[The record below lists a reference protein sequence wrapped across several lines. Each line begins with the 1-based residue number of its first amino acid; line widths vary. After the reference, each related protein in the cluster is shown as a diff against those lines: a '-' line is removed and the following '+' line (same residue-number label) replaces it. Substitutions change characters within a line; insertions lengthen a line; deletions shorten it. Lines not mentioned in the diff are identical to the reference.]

1 MCSSDLE
8 WYRPPFRELPQARWA
23 LEATTTVTLPP
34 GEYTLRTISDDGVRV
49 WVDGAPVIDRWS
61 LHESALDFAPLAA
74 GRHELRVQYFQVDG
88 WVELRL
94 DIVRGVQRST
104 GSPGPH

>member
-1 MCSSDLE
+1 M
-8 WYRPPFRELPQARWA
+8 
-23 LEATTTVTLPP
+23 EAATTVTLPP
-34 GEYTLRTISDDGVRV
+34 GQYTLRAISDDGVRV
-49 WVDGAPVIDRWS
+49 WVDGTLAIDRWT
-61 LHESALDFAPLAA
+61 LHESALDHAPLTS

-94 DIVRGVQRST
+94 DLVRGGERST

>member
-1 MCSSDLE
+1 MRIVVDVSPLS
-8 WYRPPFRELPQARWA
+8 LP
-23 LEATTTVTLPP
+23 
-34 GEYTLRTISDDGVRV
+34 RTGIGNYVRGMV
-49 WVDGAPVIDRWS
+49 AGLSEV
-61 LHESALDFAPLAA
+61 AA